1 MRMNVVS
8 FYAPRP
14 EHERFRDYL
23 PMLRLLEASCR
34 RYGHRHI
41 VLSDV
46 DLEGFEVFRCDLPRE
61 LMPATI
67 EAQLQYLKAHDAP
80 TLLTGADCVL
90 GMDPSPVFDRTF
102 DIAMTTD
109 HFPGFCLNTGAM
121 FIKDCRLAAAYWQ
134 QARAICGNAWGDDQL
149 CLERVF
155 KARPEPTVYVLPEG
169 QAIECLPMMPYHYA
183 PRSVEHFEPA
193 YVVHFRGPRKV
204 FMAEYCLRH
213 LGLKAD

>member
-1 MRMNVVS
+1 MINVVS

-14 EHERFRDYL
+14 EHPRFCDYL

-41 VLSDV
+41 VLSDTAL
-46 DLEGFEVFRCDLPRE
+46 DGFEVFRCDLPRE

-67 EAQLQYLKAHDAP
+67 EAQLQYLKAHNTP

-90 GMDPSPVFDRTF
+90 GMDPEAVFERTF

-121 FIKDCRLAAAYWQ
+121 FIRDCPLAAAFWQ
-134 QARAICGNAWGDDQL
+134 QARSICGSSWGDDQL
-149 CLERVF
+149 CLEQVF
-155 KARPEPTVYVLPEG
+155 HAKPDPCAYVMPDG
-169 QAIECLPMMPYHYA
+169 QVIECLPMKGYHYA
-183 PRSVEHFEPA
+183 PPRLGKHEDA
-193 YVVHFRGPRKV
+193 VVIHFRGRRKA
-204 FMAEYCLRH
+204 FMADYCAQH
-213 LGLKAD
+213 LGLRVA